1 MPPVGPKRSSDL
13 PTSRRHYRIT
23 LGDAIGA
30 HERAIAKFGGRP
42 GIQDLGLVEAAIGR
56 PYTGYYRPIYRK
68 AAALVHS
75 VATNHG
81 FVDGNKR
88 TALILLELFLERSGF
103 EVRET
108 STSPD
113 SDDIEHLILDMTTR
127 FLTFEEVTYWLKMRI
142 RPVK

>member
-1 MPPVGPKRSSDL
+1 M
-13 PTSRRHYRIT
+13 
-23 LGDAIGA
+23 
-30 HERAIAKFGGRP
+30 
-42 GIQDLGLVEAAIGR
+42 
-56 PYTGYYRPIYRK
+56 
-68 AAALVHS
+68 
-75 VATNHG
+75 ATNHG

-127 FLTFEEVTYWLKMRI
+127 FLSFEEVTYWLKMRI